1 MTWVGSFL
9 CLAALYESWVIP
21 FLVMLVVF
29 GALVAKM
36 LRGLNN
42 DVFFVVVRNRLV

>member
-1 MTWVGSFL
+1 MSLIVVFL
-9 CLAALYESWVIP
+9 CLAALYESWAIP

-29 GALVAKM
+29 GALVAKT